1 VTPRRGGD
9 EPTPLG
15 DALAALGKELGIG
28 SGDAAY
34 QLTRRW
40 SEVAGPDVA
49 EHARPGAVRDGV
61 LTVVVDEAVW
71 ATQLRYLE
79 AVIVERAGAVVGPD
93 VVRSVR
99 VRVVAP
105 GTREDL

>member
-1 VTPRRGGD
+1 VTRRRSGD
-9 EPTPLG
+9 EPRSLG
-15 DALAALGKELGIG
+15 EVLAALGAELGLTG
-28 SGDAAY
+28 GDAAT
-34 QLTRRW
+34 QLERRW
-40 SEVAGPDVA
+40 SEVVGAEVA
-49 EHARPGAVRDGV
+49 EHARPGAVRDGI